1 MENISQDTKPLS
13 LKQLHKQRIQLYIE
27 LINQLSLSPSSK
39 KQIHVDFIN
48 FIHVLHKL
56 AYKHMLL
63 NDFTNVIIIILSAV
77 VPIIIT
83 MGSEASNGMTIEI
96 DFVTLATILSV
107 ILAVLNA
114 FRQAYKYRERWQNH
128 LETAELLILEGQSF
142 FALSGNYS
150 SFTSH
155 ELAFKKFIESIN
167 RMRSKQIN
175 IYINQLLSVNDK
187 EITQE
192 INAEISKRT
201 SAINTAKDKV
211 ALKRLINDE
220 INMYSKTQVEVSY
233 CEIDHDRMLVTLYT
247 NDENFVAPEKFLF
260 KHKKLAGI
268 VYKVEKALSEVEIQG
283 DVMVSSGVKNKD
295 MKNGF
300 GSAGCILKRSDDT
313 VVFVTCYHVVKH
325 TSQDWDLF
333 VPGQHDDVIDTDGI
347 VIGRIIDA
355 EKSEELDTALVS
367 ISPQINYDDLLPDQV
382 TVKEPVYIDEDNL
395 LDYEDVYILSRMR
408 TYRRIQG
415 KLTYVG
421 QPIRLNYGTK
431 LKPDRKQ
438 LDNLMIVHSISTEPF
453 SLPGDSGS
461 LVFAEDGTAIGLI
474 VGGDKSRAS
483 FIIPFTT
490 IKDYYNLKFN

>member
-155 ELAFKKFIESIN
+155 
-167 RMRSKQIN
+167 
-175 IYINQLLSVNDK
+175 
-187 EITQE
+187 
-192 INAEISKRT
+192 
-201 SAINTAKDKV
+201 
-211 ALKRLINDE
+211 
-220 INMYSKTQVEVSY
+220 
-233 CEIDHDRMLVTLYT
+233 
-247 NDENFVAPEKFLF
+247 
-260 KHKKLAGI
+260 
-268 VYKVEKALSEVEIQG
+268 
-283 DVMVSSGVKNKD
+283 
-295 MKNGF
+295 
-300 GSAGCILKRSDDT
+300 
-313 VVFVTCYHVVKH
+313 
-325 TSQDWDLF
+325 
-333 VPGQHDDVIDTDGI
+333 
-347 VIGRIIDA
+347 
-355 EKSEELDTALVS
+355 
-367 ISPQINYDDLLPDQV
+367 
-382 TVKEPVYIDEDNL
+382 
-395 LDYEDVYILSRMR
+395 
-408 TYRRIQG
+408 
-415 KLTYVG
+415 
-421 QPIRLNYGTK
+421 
-431 LKPDRKQ
+431 
-438 LDNLMIVHSISTEPF
+438 
-453 SLPGDSGS
+453 
-461 LVFAEDGTAIGLI
+461 
-474 VGGDKSRAS
+474 
-483 FIIPFTT
+483 
-490 IKDYYNLKFN
+490 